1 MGMTGD
7 IKRYLNRQKTLGR
20 SDKTISNYEWRLQK
34 LQDILKS
41 QTFGKRDSFRDVT
54 TEDLQNFQ
62 DHLQASGNSYA
73 TRRIVMATVKHFFAW
88 LHESG
93 KILADP
99 AANIPLEKK
108 REPELE
114 MPPSETEVADMLE
127 SVQPGR
133 YNHTLRRAI
142 LELIYG
148 CGLRRSEVTT
158 IRLDQIDF
166 AQSLLLIRGKGDKE
180 RLVPIPD
187 GTMRFLDLYL
197 ASRPATKAD
206 RGNGTVTATSANTTD
221 ILFLKESGDPVNT
234 AFIDNLFGWLR
245 KRTKTAIHAHLLRHA
260 FAVHLLRNG
269 ADVRI
274 LQELLG
280 HESIDDTA
288 RYLRLVK
295 EDVRTAYDAAMEE
308 IL

>member
-20 SDKTISNYEWRLQK
+20 SDKTLSSYEWHLLK
-34 LQDILKS
+34 LCDIVKS
-41 QTFGKRDSFRDVT
+41 QNFGKRNSFRDVT
-54 TEDLQNFQ
+54 TEDIQRFQ

-73 TRRIVMATVKHFFAW
+73 TRRAIIATVKHFFAW
-88 LHESG
+88 LHESE

-114 MPPSETEVADMLE
+114 MPPSETKVADMLE

-180 RLVPIPD
+180 RIVPIPD
-187 GTMRFLDLYL
+187 GTTRFLDLYL
-197 ASRPATKAD
+197 ASRPTTD
-206 RGNGTVTATSANTTD
+206 TATATTTSATD
-221 ILFLKESGDPVNT
+221 ILFLKESGDPINAV
-234 AFIDNLFGWLR
+234 FIDNLFAWLR
-245 KRTKTAIHAHLLRHA
+245 QRTKTTIHAHLLRHA

-269 ADVRI
+269 ADVRV

-280 HESIDDTA
+280 HESIDDTS

-295 EDVRTAYDAAMEE
+295 EDVRTAYDAAMED
-308 IL
+308 ILT

>member
-1 MGMTGD
+1 MGMSGD

-20 SDKTISNYEWRLQK
+20 SDKTLSSYEWRLQK
-34 LQDILKS
+34 LRDILKS
-41 QTFGKRDSFRDVT
+41 QTNNKRDSFRDVT
-54 TEDLQNFQ
+54 IEDIKNFQ

-73 TRRIVMATVKHFFAW
+73 TRRAIMATVKHFFAW

-133 YNHTLRRAI
+133 YSHNLRRAI

-148 CGLRRSEVTT
+148 CGLRRSEVTK
-158 IRLDQIDF
+158 IRLDQIDL
-166 AQSLLLIRGKGDKE
+166 ARSLLLIRGKGDKE
-180 RLVPIPD
+180 RIVPIPD

-197 ASRPATKAD
+197 ASRHT
-206 RGNGTVTATSANTTD
+206 TTTSTDATD
-221 ILFLKESGDPVNT
+221 ILFLKESGEPINT
-234 AFIDNLFGWLR
+234 AFIDNLFAWLR
-245 KRTKTAIHAHLLRHA
+245 QRTKTTIHAHLLRHA

-269 ADVRI
+269 ADVRV

-295 EDVRTAYDAAMEE
+295 EDVKTAYDAAMEE
-308 IL
+308 ILT